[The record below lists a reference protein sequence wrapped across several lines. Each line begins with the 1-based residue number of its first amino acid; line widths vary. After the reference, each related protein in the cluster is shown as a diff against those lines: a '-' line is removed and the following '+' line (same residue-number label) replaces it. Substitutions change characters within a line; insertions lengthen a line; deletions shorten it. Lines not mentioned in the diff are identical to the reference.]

1 MKTRSGTKYNDF
13 SLTEFSL
20 NKIKKLSNNN
30 KKMQKKINTYVQIAS
45 NFNDTNNKICDML
58 LRLPSVLENGIIVKS
73 NYE

>member
-58 LRLPSVLENGIIVKS
+58 LRLPSVLENGSIVKS
-73 NYE
+73 NYY

>member
-30 KKMQKKINTYVQIAS
+30 KKMQKKMNTYVQIAS

-58 LRLPSVLENGIIVKS
+58 LRLPSVLENGSIVKS
-73 NYE
+73 NYY